1 MTPDDFLKRV
11 LAAVDE
17 LAFRLAH
24 TPHDRQAAWLS
35 GFARRMRR
43 QWRLLFAP
51 ALSADDVDGMV
62 ADLLARVRKRRDEIE
77 AAGSGRA

>member
-17 LAFRLAH
+17 IALRLAC
-24 TPHDRQAAWLS
+24 TSHDRQEAWLS

-43 QWRLLFAP
+43 QWRPLFAP
-51 ALSADDVDGMV
+51 HLSASDVDGMV
-62 ADLLARVRKRRDEIE
+62 EDAVARIKTRRDEIE
-77 AAGSGRA
+77 AAGTGRA